1 MSPRQIGLL
10 AALSAVWGGSYLLIK
25 YGLEDLEPAVIVW
38 VRLVLAAVVLY
49 AVMRLRGGGA
59 EARAAHAELRARP
72 WRALLLGTVAIA
84 LPFNL
89 ITFGELEV
97 PSGLTAVLIA
107 PASLFVA
114 AFAPLIDPSE
124 KVPAGSPRRDAPR
137 AERRRAVRGRRV
149 GALDLGVP
157 RRARDGRRGR
167 LLRALELR
175 GQALQGPDLGDDVV
189 HLDPRRRR
197 ADAAG
202 GDRHRAVARARACAP
217 RWRCSRSASSG
228 RRSRS

>member
-25 YGLEDLEPAVIVW
+25 YALEDLEPAVIVW

-49 AVMRLRGGGA
+49 GDAAARRRRRGAGRPRRAARPAV
-59 EARAAHAELRARP
+59 ARAAARHGGDRAAVQPDHVRRARGPERADGGPDRSCLAVRGRLRAADRP
-72 WRALLLGTVAIA
+72 EREGRRLSARRHVA
-84 LPFNL
+84 
-89 ITFGELEV
+89 
-97 PSGLTAVLIA
+97 
-107 PASLFVA
+107 
-114 AFAPLIDPSE
+114 
-124 KVPAGSPRRDAPR
+124 R
-137 AERRRAVRGRRV
+137 AERRRAVRRRRV

-175 GQALQGPDLGDDVV
+175 GQALQGPDLGDGVV

-202 GDRHRAVARARACAP
+202 GGRHRAGFAPGHPRHAGDAHARR
-217 RWRCSRSASSG
+217 RSG
-228 RRSRS
+228 PRSRS

>member
-1 MSPRQIGLL
+1 MSPRHIGLL

-25 YGLEDLEPAVIVW
+25 YGLEDFEPAVIVW
-38 VRLVLAAVVLY
+38 IRLALAAIVLY
-49 AVMRLRGGGA
+49 AVMALRGGGA

-124 KVPAGSPRRDAPR
+124 KVPAS
-137 AERRRAVRGRRV
+137 
-149 GALDLGVP
+149 
-157 RRARDGRRGR
+157 
-167 LLRALELR
+167 
-175 GQALQGPDLGDDVV
+175 
-189 HLDPRRRR
+189 
-197 ADAAG
+197 AAG
-202 GDRHRAVARARACAP
+202 GMVLGLCGVALLVGVESVHSLGAFLGALAMIGAAACSALGGFVVKRRYGRLTSMQTSFVSLSVTALLTLPAADSKPAAP
-217 RWRCSRSASSG
+217 KSS
-228 RRSRS
+228 SDS